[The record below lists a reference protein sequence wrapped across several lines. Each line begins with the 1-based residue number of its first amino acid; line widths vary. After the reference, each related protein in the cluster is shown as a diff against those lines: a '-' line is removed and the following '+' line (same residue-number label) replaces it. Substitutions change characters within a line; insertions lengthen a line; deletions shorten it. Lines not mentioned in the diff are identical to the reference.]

1 MRSSWIIQ
9 VDPKPKTHILEGT
22 DEEKDTERRLCGEE
36 GRDWHLRSQDKGCLE
51 PAEDRGGNGRFAP
64 KVSKR
69 SLTLSKPCF
78 QTSGLQTC
86 GEYISAVVSH
96 SDYGT

>member
-36 GRDWHLRSQDKGCLE
+36 GRDWRLHSQDKGCLE
-51 PAEDRGGNGRFAP
+51 PAEDRGGNGGFA
-64 KVSKR
+64 VFV
-69 SLTLSKPCF
+69 LTGTLYIPGIVQLAFAGGFDC
-78 QTSGLQTC
+78 GLD
-86 GEYISAVVSH
+86 GFARIR
-96 SDYGT
+96 

>member
-1 MRSSWIIQ
+1 M
-9 VDPKPKTHILEGT
+9 DPKPKTHILEGT

-36 GRDWHLRSQDKGCLE
+36 GRDWRLHSQDKGCLE
-51 PAEDRGGNGRFAP
+51 PAEDRGGNGGFAP
-64 KVSKR
+64 RVSKR
-69 SLTLSKPCF
+69 SLTLSQPCF